1 MVGFSNLLKQRV
13 LLQNCIVTNFG
24 DISKFSK
31 FYREYDSKL
40 KHNFTLGKVQIL
52 FTCKIQNTVG
62 GWKGGGE
69 SGGGELYLQS
79 SPRRMSTDPKKVR
92 LKKVCVFVLLGSE
105 FGLFYL
111 LSLI

>member
-1 MVGFSNLLKQRV
+1 MCHFRLESFQTKANLFTENDEVVGFSNLLKQRV

-52 FTCKIQNTVG
+52 FTCKIKNAAKRDSAGAVCNTGMGMFFFNVFYFG
-62 GWKGGGE
+62 GIC
-69 SGGGELYLQS
+69 
-79 SPRRMSTDPKKVR
+79 R
-92 LKKVCVFVLLGSE
+92 
-105 FGLFYL
+105 
-111 LSLI
+111 I